1 VRKGLATLVAILVLA
16 GQAEASPQQDILG
29 WMNQAR
35 SGPNLVVGGRI
46 DELAQTHSERMAAK
60 ERIFHTADLVAK
72 LIEAGVSFWI
82 CGENVGSSTV
92 GLRAMFLAFMRSPPH
107 RANILNPAFRR
118 VGIGIARA
126 RGALWVT
133 LIFVG

>member
-1 VRKGLATLVAILVLA
+1 MRKGLATLVAFLVLS
-16 GQAEASPQQDILG
+16 GPAEATPQEDFLR

-35 SGPNLVVGGRI
+35 TGPNLVVGWRI
-46 DELAQTHSERMAAK
+46 DQLAQEHSERMAAQR
-60 ERIFHTADLVAK
+60 RIFHTADLVAT
-72 LIEAGVSFWI
+72 LIAAGVSFYL

-118 VGIGIARA
+118 VGIGIAHTP
-126 RGALWVT
+126 GAVWVT